1 MNPRVEKLLKQP
13 TARKITLLGVV
24 LILIVLAFVSL
35 LALPAYQQWDA
46 LQAESRQLD
55 SEIAQKRVLAANL
68 DEYKAEYARLEEE
81 LRLALTKLPN
91 QSEIPSLLT
100 SLAGLAKEN
109 GLEVQSFKPLAEVPK
124 GFYAEVPAEMSL
136 RGNYHEVALFA
147 AAVSAL
153 PRIVNI
159 SNLSLSKPVMVDN
172 EAVLTIACSVLT
184 FRFIESK
191 QEPRS

>member
-1 MNPRVEKLLKQP
+1 MNPRVEKFLKQP
-13 TARKITLLGVV
+13 TARKLTVLGVV
-24 LILIVLAFVSL
+24 LGLIVISFAWFF
-35 LALPAYQQWDA
+35 ALPAYQEWDT
-46 LQAESRQLD
+46 LQAEAQQLE

-68 DEYKAEYARLEEE
+68 AEYKAEYARLEEE

-109 GLEVQSFKPLAEVPK
+109 GLEVQSFKPLTEVPK
-124 GFYAEVPAEMSL
+124 GFYAEVPAEMAL
-136 RGNYHEVALFA
+136 RGNYHQVALFA
-147 AAVSAL
+147 AAVASL

-159 SNLSLSKPVMVDN
+159 SNLSLSKPVMIEN
-172 EAVLTIACSVLT
+172 QAVLTITCSVLT

-191 QEPRS
+191 QDSRS

>member
-13 TARKITLLGVV
+13 TARKVTLLGVV

-35 LALPAYQQWDA
+35 FALPAYQQWDA

-68 DEYKAEYARLEEE
+68 AEYKAEYARLEEE
-81 LRLALTKLPN
+81 LKQALTRLPN

-136 RGNYHEVALFA
+136 RGNYHEVARFA

-172 EAVLTIACSVLT
+172 EAVLTITCSVLT